1 MDVLWRVGDALPVGR
16 PLGAAAKMATV
27 GRRGTIPP
35 VGGKW
40 PKAKGGRDKPP
51 PYPVL
56 SGFVPHKKQVP
67 RRRARDLLAHIHLV
81 SSSMTLT

>member
-1 MDVLWRVGDALPVGR
+1 MVPLSGGVEDAAPYIQAAIGLRRGRPPDAPPVGW
-16 PLGAAAKMATV
+16 PLGAAAKMAAV

-51 PYPVL
+51 PYTV
-56 SGFVPHKKQVP
+56 
-67 RRRARDLLAHIHLV
+67 R
-81 SSSMTLT
+81 